1 MQSHVLSSVAALVV
15 VLSCL
20 PARSEEADASRVR
33 AAAQEF
39 DAGRRAFQ
47 NEDFTSAA
55 AHFEN
60 AYRDVPTPEA
70 LRLAIRSHDRT
81 GNRARAA
88 TLAALA
94 FRTYGDDPTTVAFA
108 KEYLDAAAGALH
120 EVTISCEPACA
131 LVVDQRAIFDDPV
144 VDARVFLAPGS
155 HALEAAW
162 SEERSRKETLT
173 ARAGATSR
181 LQLQAPAVLPREP
194 KATSSATGSADAD
207 VLTTGLGLPP
217 IVAYVGMGITTVLA
231 GATVWS
237 GLDTKSNPGRDVVE
251 EKCLDQG
258 ESCPEY
264 QQGLD
269 AQKRT
274 NVLLGATAGVAVLT
288 GLAAIWTDWG
298 GGSGQASVQPL
309 VLVGGSGIVASGR
322 F

>member
-1 MQSHVLSSVAALVV
+1 MQPRILSSAATLVV

-20 PARSEEADASRVR
+20 PGYAEETDASRVR

-94 FRTYGDDPTTVAFA
+94 FRSYGDDPTTMAFA
-108 KEYLDAAAGALH
+108 KAYLEATAGALH
-120 EVTISCEPACA
+120 EVTITCDPACA
-131 LVVDQRAIFDDPV
+131 IVVDQRAIFDDPV

-162 SEERSRKETLT
+162 SEERNRKETVT
-173 ARAGATSR
+173 ARAGGASK
-181 LQLQAPAVLPREP
+181 LQFQAPAVPPRKP
-194 KATSSATGSADAD
+194 AATPAATGSAEAD
-207 VLTTGLGLPP
+207 DLTTGGGLPP
-217 IVAYVGMGITTVLA
+217 VVTYAGIGVTTVLA
-231 GATVWS
+231 GVTVWS
-237 GLDTKSNPGRDVVE
+237 GLDTRTNPGRDVVE

-274 NVLLGATAGVAVLT
+274 NVLLGATAGFAVLT
-288 GLAAIWTDWG
+288 GLAAIWTDWS
-298 GGSGQASVQPL
+298 GGSSHASVQP
-309 VLVGGSGIVASGR
+309 VVMVGGSGIVASGR

>member
-1 MQSHVLSSVAALVV
+1 MQPRILSSVAAIVV
-15 VLSCL
+15 ALSCL
-20 PARSEEADASRVR
+20 PGRAEEADAARVR

-60 AYRDVPTPEA
+60 AFRDVPAPEA
-70 LRLAIRSHDRT
+70 LRLAIRAHDRT

-94 FRTYGDDPTTVAFA
+94 VRKYGDDPTTMAFA
-108 KEYLDAAAGALH
+108 KEYLDASANALH
-120 EVTISCEPACA
+120 EVTVSCEPACA
-131 LVVDQRAIFDDPV
+131 LVVDQRAIFDEPV
-144 VDARVFLAPGS
+144 VEARVFLAPGS

-162 SEERSRKETLT
+162 SEERTRKEMLT

-181 LQLQAPAVLPREP
+181 LQLRAPASRPRTP
-194 KATSSATGSADAD
+194 KTPSASGAVEADDLAA
-207 VLTTGLGLPP
+207 GGGLPP
-217 IVAYVGMGITTVLA
+217 VVTYVGIGLTTVLA
-231 GATVWS
+231 GVTVWS
-237 GLDTKSNPGRDVVE
+237 GLDTKNNPGRDVVE

-264 QQGLD
+264 QDGLD

-274 NVLLGATAGVAVLT
+274 NVLLGATAGFAVLT
-288 GLAAIWTDWG
+288 GLAALWTDWG
-298 GGSGQASVQPL
+298 GEPGQASVQPV